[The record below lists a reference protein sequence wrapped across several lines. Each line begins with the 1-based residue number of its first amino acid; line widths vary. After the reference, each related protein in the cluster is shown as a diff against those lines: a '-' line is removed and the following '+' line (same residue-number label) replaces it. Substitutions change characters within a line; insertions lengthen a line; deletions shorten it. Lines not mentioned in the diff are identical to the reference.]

1 MSKDGVMQEL
11 IKTNISLEKK
21 VIELLTSVN
30 DLAKKMD
37 QMVGIFS
44 KAAQLIER
52 GDVKE
57 PLANRLTELLE
68 QNKKIARGLLL
79 LERYVKEKSSFSS
92 PAYKEE
98 NQEF

>member
-1 MSKDGVMQEL
+1 MSKGVTQEL

-21 VIELLTSVN
+21 VIELLSSVN
-30 DLAKKMD
+30 ELTKKMD
-37 QMVGIFS
+37 QMVDIFT
-44 KAAQLIER
+44 KAAQHIER

-57 PLANRLTELLE
+57 PLANKLTELLD

-79 LERYVKEKSSFSS
+79 LEKYVKEKSSFSS
-92 PAYKEE
+92 PIYKED

>member
-1 MSKDGVMQEL
+1 MSKEVMQEL

-21 VIELLTSVN
+21 MIELLGSMH
-30 DLAKKMD
+30 DLTKKMD
-37 QMVGIFS
+37 LMVDIFT
-44 KAAQLIER
+44 KAAQHIER
-52 GDVKE
+52 GDIKE
-57 PLANRLTELLE
+57 PLAAKLTELLD

-92 PAYKEE
+92 PIYKEE

>member
-1 MSKDGVMQEL
+1 MSKEVMQEL

-21 VIELLTSVN
+21 VIELLGSVN
-30 DLAKKMD
+30 ELAKRVD
-37 QMVGIFS
+37 QMVGIFT
-44 KAAQLIER
+44 KAAEHIER

-57 PLANRLTELLE
+57 PLAAKLTELLD

-92 PAYKEE
+92 SLYKEE
-98 NQEF
+98 NPEF

>member
-1 MSKDGVMQEL
+1 MSKGVTEEL

-30 DLAKKMD
+30 ELTKKMD
-37 QMVGIFS
+37 LMVDIFT
-44 KAAQLIER
+44 KAAQHIER

-57 PLANRLTELLE
+57 PLANKLTELLE

-79 LERYVKEKSSFSS
+79 LEKYVKEKS
-92 PAYKEE
+92 
-98 NQEF
+98 

>member
-1 MSKDGVMQEL
+1 MSKEVMQEL

-21 VIELLTSVN
+21 MIELLGSMH
-30 DLAKKMD
+30 DLTKKMD
-37 QMVGIFS
+37 LMVDIFT
-44 KAAQLIER
+44 KAAQHIER

-57 PLANRLTELLE
+57 PLAAKLTELLD

-92 PAYKEE
+92 PIYKEE

>member
-1 MSKDGVMQEL
+1 MSKEVMQEL

-21 VIELLTSVN
+21 MIELLSSMH
-30 DLAKKMD
+30 DLTKKMD
-37 QMVGIFS
+37 LMVDIFT
-44 KAAQLIER
+44 KAAQHIER

-57 PLANRLTELLE
+57 PLAAKLTELLD

-79 LERYVKEKSSFSS
+79 LERYVKEKSAFSS
-92 PAYKEE
+92 QVYKEE

>member
-1 MSKDGVMQEL
+1 MSKEVMQEL

-21 VIELLTSVN
+21 VIELLGSVN
-30 DLAKKMD
+30 ELAKKMD
-37 QMVGIFS
+37 SMIDIFS
-44 KAAQLIER
+44 KAAQHIEK

-57 PLANRLTELLE
+57 PLAAKLSELLD

-92 PAYKEE
+92 PLYKEE
-98 NQEF
+98 NPEF

>member
-1 MSKDGVMQEL
+1 MSKGVTQEL

-21 VIELLTSVN
+21 VIELLSSVN
-30 DLAKKMD
+30 ELTKKMD
-37 QMVGIFS
+37 QMVDIFT
-44 KAAQLIER
+44 KAAQHIER

-57 PLANRLTELLE
+57 PLANKLTELLD

-79 LERYVKEKSSFSS
+79 LEKYVKEKSSFSS
-92 PAYKEE
+92 PIYKEE